1 MIISLTGVQEAMIK
15 RHAFWNLV
23 FIRIIAVAGVMLLSI
38 GSQGQDVEN
47 LKLKDYRPQSVFKVP
62 VTEVTR
68 ARYPAIDM
76 HAHDYARTP
85 EELDAW
91 VQKMDSLGI
100 EKIIILSG
108 RSGSAFEEVMARYSR
123 HPDRFEV
130 WCGFD
135 YSGFDQPGW
144 AKRATA
150 ELEKC
155 YKMGATG
162 VGEISDK
169 GMGITRSK
177 EDPSRNMHLD
187 DPRMKPLFEKCAELG
202 MPVNVHV
209 ADPYWAYLPMDSA
222 NDGLMSAYRWRI
234 DLTRKGIY
242 GHSQLIQTLENAVR
256 NNPRT
261 TFIACHL
268 ANCDF
273 DLSILSRLLDSY
285 SNLYADISARYYQ
298 TASIPRHVR
307 SFYSKYS
314 DRLFYGTDMSTASDM
329 YRFTFRV
336 LQTADEHFYFHYTYH
351 WPLYGL
357 DLDDEVLKKLYRD
370 NALKLLSKK
379 GP

>member
-1 MIISLTGVQEAMIK
+1 MIITYTIEPERMTRRYRRLNCFATV
-15 RHAFWNLV
+15 LV
-23 FIRIIAVAGVMLLSI
+23 VALFSTA
-38 GSQGQDVEN
+38 SHGQDVET
-47 LKLKDYRPQSVFKVP
+47 LRLKDYRPHSVFRVP
-62 VTEVTR
+62 VTKVTR
-68 ARYPAIDM
+68 ARYPAIDV

-85 EELDAW
+85 EELDVW
-91 VQKMDSLGI
+91 VKKMDTLGI
-100 EKIIILSG
+100 KKVIILSG
-108 RSGSAFEEVMARYSR
+108 RTGSEFEKVITRYR
-123 HPDRFEV
+123 RYPNRFEV

-135 YSGFDQPGW
+135 YSGFDQPEW
-144 AKRATA
+144 ADRAVA

-177 EDPSRNMHLD
+177 DDPSRNMHLD

-209 ADPYWAYLPMDSA
+209 ADPYWAYLPMDST

-234 DLTRKGIY
+234 DLTREGIY
-242 GHSQLIQTLENAVR
+242 DHAQLLQTLENAVR
-256 NNPRT
+256 DNPRT

-273 DLSILSRLLDSY
+273 DLSILGRLFDNY
-285 SNLYADISARYYQ
+285 PNLYADISARYYQ
-298 TASIPRHVR
+298 TATIPRHVR
-307 SFYSKYS
+307 SFYTKYS
-314 DRLFYGTDMSTASDM
+314 NRLLYGTDMSTASEM

-336 LQTADEHFYFHYTYH
+336 LQTADEHFYFRYTYH

-357 DLDDEVLKKLYRD
+357 DLDDDVLRKLYRD
-370 NALKLLSKK
+370 NALKLLNKNNQ
-379 GP
+379 

>member
-1 MIISLTGVQEAMIK
+1 MTRMIHKVLLTVAVTLLVTAPSLA
-15 RHAFWNLV
+15 
-23 FIRIIAVAGVMLLSI
+23 
-38 GSQGQDVEN
+38 QDVEN
-47 LKLKDYRPQSVFKVP
+47 LKLRDYRPQSVFRVP
-62 VTEVTR
+62 VTDVTR
-68 ARYPAIDM
+68 ARYPVIDV

-85 EELDAW
+85 GELDAW
-91 VQKMDSLGI
+91 VKKMDTLGI

-108 RSGSAFEEVMARYSR
+108 RTGSQFEEIIKRYSR
-123 HPDRFEV
+123 YPARFDV

-135 YSGFDQPGW
+135 YTGFDEPGW
-144 AKRATA
+144 AERAVA

-155 YKMGATG
+155 YRLGATG

-177 EDPSRNMHLD
+177 DDPSHNMHLD

-209 ADPYWAYLPMDSA
+209 ADPYWAYLPMDST

-234 DLTRKGIY
+234 DLTREGIY
-242 GHSQLIQTLENAVR
+242 DHAKLIQTLENAVR
-256 NNPRT
+256 DNPRT

-273 DLSILSRLLDSY
+273 DLSILGRLLDRY
-285 SNLYADISARYYQ
+285 PNLYADISARYYQ
-298 TASIPRHVR
+298 TATIPRQVR
-307 SFYSKYS
+307 SFYSKYR
-314 DRLFYGTDMSTASDM
+314 DRLMYGTDMSTATEM

-336 LQTADEHFYFHYTYH
+336 LETADEHFYFRYTYH

-357 DLDDEVLKKLYRD
+357 DLDDDVLKKIYRD
-370 NALKLLSKK
+370 NALRLLDRK
-379 GP
+379 GK